1 MQILKNFE
9 LFITSVLINIL
20 VVLHNSEL
28 ERLMFC
34 AGRDKQEDD
43 PEKRARLA
51 QFEGA
56 RSISSAAY
64 FGREEEN
71 ENDGKVLPLFTSITL
86 LLFLGVGCGV
96 WGVWSVWGVCVCVAV
111 FMCVLLWRGG
121 LACV

>member
-1 MQILKNFE
+1 MHNEHLE
-9 LFITSVLINIL
+9 VLSLSVLINIL

-96 WGVWSVWGVCVCVAV
+96 CGVCGVCVCVAV